1 MKKWCLPLLILF
13 IVSGCNQSLPK
24 QMPDDFAFS
33 LKYGVM
39 LANELNI
46 YEHTFTKDLVA
57 DGKAETEMILT
68 DEEFSQI
75 YDLFREVDVF
85 KVSKGSGPP
94 CMEPYE
100 KYELKMTMNEQD
112 YDLSWNTSCHF
123 QKQLKWETV
132 LNEIRI
138 NIIQTKPEYQQLPE
152 ANGGYE

>member
-1 MKKWCLPLLILF
+1 MKKGCVLLFILF
-13 IVSGCNQSLPK
+13 IISGCDQSFSK

-33 LKYGVM
+33 LKYGVT
-39 LANELNI
+39 LANELNT
-46 YEHTFTKDLVA
+46 YEHTFTKDLVS
-57 DGKAETEMILT
+57 DGKVETIMELT
-68 DEEFSQI
+68 DEERSRI
-75 YDLFREVDVF
+75 YQLFREVDVF
-85 KVSKGSGPP
+85 KVSKSSGFP

-112 YDLSWNTSCHF
+112 YDLSWNTSCDF

-138 NIIQTKPEYQQLPE
+138 DIIQTKPGYQQLPE